1 MKNNS
6 RNWGR
11 DFFEILVDFDE
22 SDDIYIFIIE
32 INLKKLEKNF
42 GIQKLINLTIGITSV
57 FSTLIPVIF
66 EDIKIPTFKKLVSVA
81 TKIPMYLLGIYL
93 WRYTAVSEV
102 LALSFLVILK
112 RVRGL
117 ALSDYEYLAND
128 FICLKPKSTWT
139 SDLFKKRQSVQK
151 LVNVPCINMLDT
163 VFHRFLITY
172 TW

>member
-1 MKNNS
+1 M
-6 RNWGR
+6 
-11 DFFEILVDFDE
+11 VDFDE

-93 WRYTAVSEV
+93 
-102 LALSFLVILK
+102 
-112 RVRGL
+112 
-117 ALSDYEYLAND
+117 
-128 FICLKPKSTWT
+128 
-139 SDLFKKRQSVQK
+139 
-151 LVNVPCINMLDT
+151 
-163 VFHRFLITY
+163 
-172 TW
+172 